1 MQYALCPF
9 CLSTLQV
16 TEDQLAVKGGLIRC
30 GHCHDVFD
38 ANKNKL
44 TPSAEVSP
52 VNEAA
57 EQTNNSIPLKNEQLP
72 NSDSSLITPTWEHQQ
87 TSARHK
93 VPFTLFSFLLILIF
107 IAQFTYFESEKL
119 TQNTQLQPIFKKLN
133 SAFNSHIPG
142 YKNLEEIHIVQ
153 RQISEHPHL
162 ANTLSLQLTIKNSAL
177 AEQPFPTINV
187 TLTSSLGEKIAQGI
201 FNKYNYL
208 EPNQTNDYFA
218 PQALQQINLAFKKP
232 LQEPSGFEISF
243 QY

>member
-16 TEDQLAVKGGLIRC
+16 TEEQLTAKDGVIRC
-30 GHCHDVFD
+30 GHCHDIFD

-44 TPSAEVSP
+44 TPSSGAAP
-52 VNEAA
+52 VNETAK
-57 EQTNNSIPLKNEQLP
+57 QTNNSISLKNEQLS
-72 NSDSSLITPTWEHQQ
+72 NSDSSAITPIWENQKTPSHCK
-87 TSARHK
+87 T
-93 VPFTLFSFLLILIF
+93 PFTLFSFLLILIF
-107 IAQFTYFESEKL
+107 IAQLAYFESEKL

-133 SAFNSHIPG
+133 SRFNLHIPG

-162 ANTLSLQLTIKNSAL
+162 ANTLSLQLTIKNAAL

-187 TLTSSLGEKIAQGI
+187 ILTSSLGGKIAQGI
-201 FNKYNYL
+201 FTKYDYL

-243 QY
+243 QH